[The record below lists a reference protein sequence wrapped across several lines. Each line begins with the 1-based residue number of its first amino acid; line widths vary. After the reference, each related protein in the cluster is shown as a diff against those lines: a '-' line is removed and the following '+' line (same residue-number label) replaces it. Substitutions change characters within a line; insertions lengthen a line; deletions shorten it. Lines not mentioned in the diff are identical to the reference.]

1 MVASAGS
8 LPAEEETMTAPTP
21 QRTLTERMVGAALL
35 NGDVYEEVEHDSGAT
50 LQAALIVILGAIAAG
65 IGALG
70 GGAPGLAVGIITAL
84 IGWGVY
90 AYVAY
95 WVGTNW
101 FRAPTTSATW
111 GELLRTLGFANT
123 PRILLVIGIIP
134 IAGVGLGL
142 IVMLWTLAATV
153 VAIRHA
159 LDFDLGAAIMTALAS
174 WLVLVVVSFVLP
186 FVVALFV

>member
-1 MVASAGS
+1 
-8 LPAEEETMTAPTP
+8 MTAPTP

-35 NGDVYEEVEHDSGAT
+35 RGDVYEEVEHDTGAT

-65 IGALG
+65 VGALRG
-70 GGAPGLAVGIITAL
+70 GPPSLVVGITSAL
-84 IGWGVY
+84 IGWGIY

-123 PRILLVIGIIP
+123 PRLLLVIGIIP

-159 LDFDLGAAIMTALAS
+159 LDFDLGAAVMTALTS
-174 WLVLVVVSFVLP
+174 WLTLFVASFVVT
-186 FVVALFV
+186 FIVALFI